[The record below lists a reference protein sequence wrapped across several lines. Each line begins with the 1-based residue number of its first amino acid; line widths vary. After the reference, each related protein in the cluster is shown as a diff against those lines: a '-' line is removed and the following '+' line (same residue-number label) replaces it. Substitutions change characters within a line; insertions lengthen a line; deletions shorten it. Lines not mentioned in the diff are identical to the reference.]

1 MSSTSSPVATEAAP
15 IAVGLPRRRL
25 RHRLR
30 LAPAAWAG
38 TAVLA
43 LLLLAALLAPLLAP
57 FDPDAVDPSSALQAP
72 GPEHWLGTDNFGR
85 DVLSRVLYGGRISLL
100 MGLVAVSIGAV
111 AGVTLGLLAGFFGRW
126 TDGVLSWFA
135 EVLLAF
141 PGILLA
147 LVVVTVLGLG
157 LFNAMLAVGIGFI
170 PSFLRVTR
178 GSVLSARAREYVAA
192 AETVGVPVP
201 RLLLRHILPN
211 IGRPLLVL
219 ATIGAGAAILEGAAL
234 SFLGLGVQ
242 PPTAEWGAMLA
253 AGQPYLRSAWWIALF
268 PGLAIFL
275 TVLSINLIGDGLEG

>member
-1 MSSTSSPVATEAAP
+1 
-15 IAVGLPRRRL
+15 
-25 RHRLR
+25 
-30 LAPAAWAG
+30 
-38 TAVLA
+38 
-43 LLLLAALLAPLLAP
+43 
-57 FDPDAVDPSSALQAP
+57 
-72 GPEHWLGTDNFGR
+72 
-85 DVLSRVLYGGRISLL
+85 

-111 AGVTLGLLAGFFGRW
+111 AGVTLGLLAGFFGGFV
-126 TDGVLSWFA
+126 DGVLSWFS

-178 GSVLSARAREYVAA
+178 GSVLSARAAEYVAA
-192 AETVGVPVP
+192 AHTVGVPTP

-219 ATIGAGAAILEGAAL
+219 ATIGAGGAILEGAAL

-253 AGQPYLRSAWWIALF
+253 AGQPYLRSAPWIALF

-275 TVLSINLIGDGLEG
+275 TVLAINLIGDGLDR

>member
-1 MSSTSSPVATEAAP
+1 MT
-15 IAVGLPRRRL
+15 
-25 RHRLR
+25 
-30 LAPAAWAG
+30 PAAWAG
-38 TAVLA
+38 VVILA
-43 LLLLAALLAPLLAP
+43 LLVLAVTLAPLLAP
-57 FDPDAVDPSSALQAP
+57 FDPEAVEPSAALQPPSAT
-72 GPEHWLGTDNFGR
+72 HWLGTDNFGR
-85 DVLSRVLYGGRISLL
+85 DMFSRVLFGGRISLL
-100 MGLVAVSIGAV
+100 MGLVAVTIGAV
-111 AGVTLGLLAGFFGRW
+111 AGVALGLLAGFFGGW
-126 TDGVLSWFA
+126 LDGVLSWFA

-178 GSVLSARAREYVAA
+178 GSVFSARSAEYVAA
-192 AETVGVPVP
+192 AHTVGVPTP

-219 ATIGAGAAILEGAAL
+219 ATIGAGGAILEGAAL

-242 PPTAEWGAMLA
+242 PPTPEWGAMLA
-253 AGQPYLRSAWWIALF
+253 AGQPYLNSAPWIAVF

-275 TVLSINLIGDGLEG
+275 TVLSINLIGDGLQR

>member
-1 MSSTSSPVATEAAP
+1 MSSTSSPVPTSAPPVELAAARP
-15 IAVGLPRRRL
+15 QRRRL
-25 RHRLR
+25 PLT
-30 LAPAAWAG
+30 PSAWVG
-38 TAVLA
+38 IVLLA
-43 LLLLAALLAPLLAP
+43 LLLAAVTLAPLLAP
-57 FDPDAVDPSSALQAP
+57 FDPDAVDPAAALQAP
-72 GPEHWLGTDNFGR
+72 SAAHWLGTDNFGR

-111 AGVTLGLLAGFFGRW
+111 AGVTLGLLAGFFGGFV
-126 TDGVLSWFA
+126 DGVLSWFS

-178 GSVLSARAREYVAA
+178 GSVLSARAAEYVAA
-192 AETVGVPVP
+192 AHTVGVPTP

-219 ATIGAGAAILEGAAL
+219 ATIGAGGAILEGAAL

-253 AGQPYLRSAWWIALF
+253 AGQPYLRSAPWIALF

-275 TVLSINLIGDGLEG
+275 TVLAINLIGDGLDR

>member
-1 MSSTSSPVATEAAP
+1 MSSASSPVPTPAAAL
-15 IAVGLPRRRL
+15 AVTPAARAPRRRL
-25 RHRLR
+25 PLTPQA
-30 LAPAAWAG
+30 LVG
-38 TAVLA
+38 GVLLA
-43 LLLLAALLAPLLAP
+43 LLLIAVILAPLLAP
-57 FDPDAVDPSSALQAP
+57 FDPDAVEPAAALQAP
-72 GPEHWLGTDNFGR
+72 GAGHWLGTDNFGR

-100 MGLVAVSIGAV
+100 MGLVAVSIGAL
-111 AGVTLGLLAGFFGRW
+111 AGVTLGLLAGFFGGW
-126 TDGVLSWFA
+126 VDGVLSWFA

-178 GSVLSARAREYVAA
+178 GSVLAARAAEYVAA
-192 AETVGVPVP
+192 ARTVGVPTP

-219 ATIGAGAAILEGAAL
+219 ATIGAGGAILEGAAL

-253 AGQPYLRSAWWIALF
+253 AGQPYLRSAPWIALF
-268 PGLAIFL
+268 PGLGIFL
-275 TVLSINLIGDGLEG
+275 AVLAINLIGDGLER